1 MTELPEECLVK
12 ILSYL
17 GPKRSCRL
25 AAVSRSFYSASQSDV
40 LWESFLPANYRS
52 VISQSSD
59 QSLLTGGDTLPK
71 KQIFRRLCERPILI
85 DQGKK
90 SWMLEKQGGKVTM
103 MLGARDLSIAWG
115 DHPVYW
121 GWRKLCNC
129 EFEVREVAVLL
140 GYVWWLEI
148 RGRIKTRTLS
158 PDTTYVA
165 YLVFKFEENYKFFD
179 HHPVKIGVGPVGGG
193 GGEAEEVKLAP
204 CEVLRSG
211 RRGFNHAVR
220 AQRVHEWKD
229 SFQRHATKPW
239 CGERRKK
246 WYRVR
251 LGAFESGGEDD
262 EVEVFVME
270 VETGFAKRGL
280 VVHGVEIVP
289 LSNA

>member
-1 MTELPEECLVK
+1 MTELPEECIVK

-59 QSLLTGGDTLPK
+59 QSLLTGGGDVLPK

-115 DHPVYW
+115 DDPSYW
-121 GWRKLCNC
+121 RWRKLRNC
-129 EFEVREVAVLL
+129 EFRVQEVAVLN
-140 GYVWWLEI
+140 YVWWLEI
-148 RGRIKTRTLS
+148 RGRIKTRMLS
-158 PDTTYVA
+158 LGTTYVA
-165 YLVFKFEENYKFFD
+165 YLVFKLEDHYHFFD
-179 HHPVKIGVGPVGGG
+179 QHPVKIGVGPVGGG
-193 GGEAEEVKLAP
+193 GGEAEEVTLASS
-204 CEVLRSG
+204 EVLRSG
-211 RRGFNHAVR
+211 RREFKHA
-220 AQRVHEWKD
+220 
-229 SFQRHATKPW
+229 S
-239 CGERRKK
+239 CGGSGEK
-246 WYRVR
+246 WYRVK
-251 LGAFESGGEDD
+251 LGEFENGGEDD
-262 EVEVFVME
+262 EVEMFVVE
-270 VETGFAKRGL
+270 VEKGLSKGGL

-289 LSNA
+289 LTNA

>member
-1 MTELPEECLVK
+1 MTELPEECIVK

-59 QSLLTGGDTLPK
+59 QSLLTGGGDVLPK

-115 DHPVYW
+115 DDPSYW
-121 GWRKLCNC
+121 RWRKLRNC
-129 EFEVREVAVLL
+129 EFRVQEVAVLN
-140 GYVWWLEI
+140 YVWWLEI
-148 RGRIKTRTLS
+148 RGRIKTRMLS
-158 PDTTYVA
+158 LGTTYVA
-165 YLVFKFEENYKFFD
+165 YLVFKLEDHYHFFD
-179 HHPVKIGVGPVGGG
+179 QHPVKIGVGPVGGG
-193 GGEAEEVKLAP
+193 GGEAEEVTLASS
-204 CEVLRSG
+204 EVLRSG
-211 RRGFNHAVR
+211 RR
-220 AQRVHEWKD
+220 E
-229 SFQRHATKPW
+229 
-239 CGERRKK
+239 K
-246 WYRVR
+246 WYRVK
-251 LGAFESGGEDD
+251 LGEFENGGEDD
-262 EVEVFVME
+262 EVEMFVVE
-270 VETGFAKRGL
+270 VEKGLSKGGL

-289 LSNA
+289 LTNA